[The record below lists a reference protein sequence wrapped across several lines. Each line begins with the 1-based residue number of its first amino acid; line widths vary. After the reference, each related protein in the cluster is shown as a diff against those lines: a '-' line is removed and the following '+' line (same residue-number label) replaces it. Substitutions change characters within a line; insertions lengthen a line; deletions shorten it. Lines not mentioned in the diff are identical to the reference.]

1 MTPDIWLGLELRH
14 LIALKAIAEEGTF
27 GRAAKRLGYTQ
38 SAISQQIAMLERIVG
53 RRLIDRP
60 GGPRPVSLTEAG
72 DLLLR
77 HADAIAARLQAAQA
91 DLAALDAGDA
101 GPLRIGTYQSVGA
114 RVLPELLREFCAGWP
129 QVDVTLQES
138 ADDRDL
144 IRLVEQG
151 DLDLSFV
158 VMPLDPGPYEV
169 VELFR
174 DPYVLVVPAGSPL
187 ASRDRPPSLRELLDH
202 PLISNRTCR
211 TTQRV
216 EDRLRQAGREPNIA
230 FRSDDNG
237 TVQGL
242 VAAGVGV
249 AVVPRLTVDETDPAV
264 QVVDL
269 GDRVPPRLI
278 GIAWHRDRRRTRAA
292 DAFVELAR
300 TLTDADRRVGR
311 SRLIRCFVAVGRR
324 DAGDDVL
331 LRALVE
337 PLASALDRAQELVEV
352 DLERGQDPVGPVL
365 HLEARLAGLP
375 PGVVD
380 DLLRLPLRELDDL
393 RLGGLARSLLARLAE
408 DPVALPLRLGEHLL
422 PLLDDPPGLLD
433 LLRDGRA
440 HLVEDVVDLLAV
452 DAHLVREGHGLR
464 VVHEVVEL
472 VDQYENVHMGLQST
486 RQPARRSLVGAK
498 ERARYSC
505 GLVGA
510 PPRPSGNSSRNLAAT
525 AGGTSS
531 STFPP
536 KAAISFTPLEEM
548 NE

>member
-1 MTPDIWLGLELRH
+1 MAPDTWLGLELRH

-114 RVLPELLREFCAGWP
+114 RVLPELLREFSAGWP

-144 IRLVEQG
+144 IALVERG
-151 DLDLSFV
+151 ELDLSFV
-158 VMPLDPGPYEV
+158 VLPLDPGPYEV
-169 VELFR
+169 AELFR
-174 DPYVLVVPAGSPL
+174 DPYVLVVPAASQL

-211 TTQRV
+211 TTRRV
-216 EDRLRQAGREPNIA
+216 EDRLRQAGREPHIA

-249 AVVPRLTVDETDPAV
+249 AVVPRLTVDETDPAIR
-264 QVVDL
+264 VVDL
-269 GDRVPPRLI
+269 GDRVPPRLV

-292 DAFVELAR
+292 EAFVELSQK
-300 TLTDADRRVGR
+300 LTSSVG
-311 SRLIRCFVAVGRR
+311 
-324 DAGDDVL
+324 
-331 LRALVE
+331 
-337 PLASALDRAQELVEV
+337 ASA
-352 DLERGQDPVGPVL
+352 
-365 HLEARLAGLP
+365 EAA
-375 PGVVD
+375 
-380 DLLRLPLRELDDL
+380 
-393 RLGGLARSLLARLAE
+393 
-408 DPVALPLRLGEHLL
+408 
-422 PLLDDPPGLLD
+422 
-433 LLRDGRA
+433 
-440 HLVEDVVDLLAV
+440 
-452 DAHLVREGHGLR
+452 
-464 VVHEVVEL
+464 
-472 VDQYENVHMGLQST
+472 
-486 RQPARRSLVGAK
+486 
-498 ERARYSC
+498 
-505 GLVGA
+505 
-510 PPRPSGNSSRNLAAT
+510 
-525 AGGTSS
+525 
-531 STFPP
+531 
-536 KAAISFTPLEEM
+536 
-548 NE
+548 

>member
-300 TLTDADRRVGR
+300 TLTDAIG
-311 SRLIRCFVAVGRR
+311 
-324 DAGDDVL
+324 
-331 LRALVE
+331 
-337 PLASALDRAQELVEV
+337 ASA
-352 DLERGQDPVGPVL
+352 
-365 HLEARLAGLP
+365 EAA
-375 PGVVD
+375 
-380 DLLRLPLRELDDL
+380 
-393 RLGGLARSLLARLAE
+393 
-408 DPVALPLRLGEHLL
+408 
-422 PLLDDPPGLLD
+422 
-433 LLRDGRA
+433 
-440 HLVEDVVDLLAV
+440 
-452 DAHLVREGHGLR
+452 
-464 VVHEVVEL
+464 
-472 VDQYENVHMGLQST
+472 
-486 RQPARRSLVGAK
+486 
-498 ERARYSC
+498 
-505 GLVGA
+505 
-510 PPRPSGNSSRNLAAT
+510 
-525 AGGTSS
+525 
-531 STFPP
+531 
-536 KAAISFTPLEEM
+536 
-548 NE
+548 